1 MTTPIGSSR
10 RARGARDSIR
20 KRAAAATATIPM
32 GTLTRKI
39 GRQSRPSRSAS
50 ISSPPTRG
58 PVMVASPMVAPNIP
72 KAPARSW
79 GGKVTWMTERI
90 WGNMI
95 APISPCSTREPISM
109 PGLWAS
115 PQRAEASVNPAMPMM
130 NSRLRPK
137 MSPRRPPVIS
147 MTAKASW

>member
-1 MTTPIGSSR
+1 
-10 RARGARDSIR
+10 
-20 KRAAAATATIPM
+20 
-32 GTLTRKI
+32 
-39 GRQSRPSRSAS
+39 
-50 ISSPPTRG
+50 
-58 PVMVASPMVAPNIP
+58 MVASPMVAPNIP
-72 KAPARSW
+72 KAPARSR
-79 GGKVTWMTERI
+79 GGKVTWMIERI

-95 APISPCSTREPISM
+95 APISPWSTRDPISM

-130 NSRLRPK
+130 NRRLRPK